1 MSREAFFLGLAPRG
15 SGIQGSLATAQTGS
29 KPWHCPHDTGFAGM
43 QNARI
48 TGSWRLPPEFQRKA
62 WQSRECGYQE
72 KEAFVYMKL

>member
-1 MSREAFFLGLAPRG
+1 
-15 SGIQGSLATAQTGS
+15 
-29 KPWHCPHDTGFAGM
+29 M